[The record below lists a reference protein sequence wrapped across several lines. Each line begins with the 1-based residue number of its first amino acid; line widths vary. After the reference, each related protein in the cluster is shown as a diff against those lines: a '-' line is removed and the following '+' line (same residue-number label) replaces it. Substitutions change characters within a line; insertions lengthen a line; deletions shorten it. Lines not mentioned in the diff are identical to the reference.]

1 MDSCREDI
9 VRTISLSIA
18 EAKDNLVLECIKD
31 AIGFEVCH
39 LENLRGRLSTIHYT
53 QDKKEEWE
61 LDGKLLITFYQKPFG
76 IDYPYRNTIDAGFYY
91 RKHNDKLQRDVK
103 QGKG

>member
-9 VRTISLSIA
+9 VRTISRSIA

-31 AIGFEVCH
+31 AIGFEACH
-39 LENLRGRLSTIHYT
+39 LESLRGRLSTIHYT

-61 LDGKLLITFYQKPFG
+61 LDGKLLITFCEKPFS
-76 IDYPYRNTIDAGFYY
+76 IDYPYRNTIEAGIYY
-91 RKHNDKLQRDVK
+91 KKHT
-103 QGKG
+103 